1 MKRIYQTLAVGLPIA
16 IMSFLQ
22 ASAAHAEP
30 IFKLDGLAKY
40 TDPNQEVGLIIKYL
54 LGIAFT
60 LAVAGI
66 VVGGFLYLTSAG
78 NEDRAER
85 GKKVIEYSIIGLVV
99 IALAY
104 VITNTVNN
112 LFANSTYTPAP

>member
-1 MKRIYQTLAVGLPIA
+1 MKRIFQAVTIGLPVVA
-16 IMSFLQ
+16 LSFLQ
-22 ASAAHAEP
+22 ARRAHAEA
-30 IFKLDGLAKY
+30 IFKLEGLAKY
-40 TDPNQEVGLIIKYL
+40 TDPNQEVGLIILYL

-66 VVGGFLYLTSAG
+66 IVGGFLYLTSAG

-112 LFANSTYTPAP
+112 LFANSTFTPAP